1 MGRLRLGRVRSV
13 EALTSEV
20 FVMAETP
27 MWLLPVVSIGLFVL
41 VGALVAGIV
50 RSSTVPDN
58 RRLEADRPRRRT

>member
-1 MGRLRLGRVRSV
+1 
-13 EALTSEV
+13 
-20 FVMAETP
+20 MAETP